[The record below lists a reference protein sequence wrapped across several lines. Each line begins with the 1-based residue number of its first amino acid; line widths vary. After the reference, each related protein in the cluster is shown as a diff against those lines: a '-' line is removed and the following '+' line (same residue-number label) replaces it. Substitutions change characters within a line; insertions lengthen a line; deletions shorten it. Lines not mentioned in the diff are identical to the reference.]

1 MAAPIIRMTVLG
13 TLARIIILGSRYTQT
28 LADRIELST
37 PVTSWK
43 LMTEGVF
50 LLDHGISPYEG
61 DNFHQPPL
69 LLYLFFVIHK
79 TAPSLI
85 PLVFLFL
92 DLTTAFLLYEV
103 SKHLLRY
110 LLNEQIREGP
120 SYAKDVDVLL
130 IKRASLSSIP
140 GLVLSIYLL
149 NPFSILTCAAQ
160 STSIINNLMIASTF
174 LLTLKGQR
182 ISATLTLALASYQSL
197 YPVMLIVPSAMH
209 LAFLKMQE
217 RKETISYSSRT
228 AVSAILFTVGSFL
241 IWCFILLGVSYTMLE
256 SWDFVRST
264 YGFTLSVTDLKPNL
278 GLFWYYFMEMFEHFR
293 IFFLWVFQVHAFIY
307 TLPLAIVLWK
317 CPSFVF
323 FCQLILMAVF
333 KSYPSLGDTTVYFAL
348 LPVWSHAFHYLRNGL
363 VISVMIVISVVLAP
377 VLWHLW
383 IYAGSANANFLFAF
397 TLIYSTAQIFLVTD
411 LIFAFL
417 RRSFSLQ
424 HGMKALKPDG
434 TEKLVKLQ

>member
-1 MAAPIIRMTVLG
+1 MAAPIILTTVLG

-92 DLTTAFLLYEV
+92 DLTTAFLL
-103 SKHLLRY
+103 
-110 LLNEQIREGP
+110 
-120 SYAKDVDVLL
+120 
-130 IKRASLSSIP
+130 
-140 GLVLSIYLL
+140 YLL

-241 IWCFILLGVSYTMLE
+241 IWYFILLGVSYTMLE